1 RGHAFEA
8 CEATPCS
15 ILSENGAYLNTNGLV
30 RHEDGF
36 AAVAGIVR
44 DHNGKW
50 LFEFNRYLGSCSVF
64 DVELWVKDIQ
74 EGFIEGSNSALI
86 RRIHQLLLRFGRWSI
101 CHIHREDNQDADRLV
116 KMVYERN
123 YELLMFEGFS
133 FGGRYRS
140 VGAFDEQG
148 ERKGKASLSFR
159 RLGESVSGECL
170 ELLLVD
176 TIHSVKWELRNNLNP
191 YSKFRV

>member
-1 RGHAFEA
+1 MLKQMNTTELIRRKSGLTISLSTDMRNSRGHAFEA

-50 LFEFNRYLGSCSVF
+50 LFEFNRGYDNVIIQF
-64 DVELWVKDIQ
+64 DSFEVVKDIQ

-133 FGGRYRS
+133 FGGRS
-140 VGAFDEQG
+140 
-148 ERKGKASLSFR
+148 
-159 RLGESVSGECL
+159 
-170 ELLLVD
+170 
-176 TIHSVKWELRNNLNP
+176 
-191 YSKFRV
+191 